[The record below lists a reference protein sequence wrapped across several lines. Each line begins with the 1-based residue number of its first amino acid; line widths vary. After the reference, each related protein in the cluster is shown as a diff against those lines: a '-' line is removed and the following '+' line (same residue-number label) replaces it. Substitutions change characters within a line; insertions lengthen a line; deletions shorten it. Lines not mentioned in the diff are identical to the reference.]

1 MKYFFTSSIN
11 FNGFQQISH
20 RIVKV
25 FIVSLKAFQND
36 KDKFKETYSFV
47 LYHLRWYGQKPQKL
61 ISNTTKPEEY
71 FPLQIPM
78 VYYVNVDGRKKDTL
92 QGFDSMQ
99 TKCIFSWPFP
109 AQTLLLISFLSLFC
123 PTMFNLR

>member
-1 MKYFFTSSIN
+1 MDFNKYLKELLN
-11 FNGFQQISH
+11 F
-20 RIVKV
+20 
-25 FIVSLKAFQND
+25 SLFHK
-36 KDKFKETYSFV
+36 
-47 LYHLRWYGQKPQKL
+47 KPSK
-61 ISNTTKPEEY
+61 TTKTNLRKPVLLFY
-71 FPLQIPM
+71 IICGGTVKNHKNSFQILQSQKNISPSKSQWFTR
-78 VYYVNVDGRKKDTL
+78 YVNVDGRKKDTL